1 MTIFTLLM
9 IPPPSPILQLFLG
22 ITVISREIE
31 DNSHSREQTRFKIG
45 NGQNG
50 ELTCCL
56 LTHTNVS
63 DYACLYEKKIYFLF
77 VRISDRQ

>member
-22 ITVISREIE
+22 ITVISRETE
-31 DNSHSREQTRFKIG
+31 DNSHAWEQTRFKIG
-45 NGQNG
+45 NGLNG

-56 LTHTNVS
+56 LTHTNVC
-63 DYACLYEKKIYFLF
+63 DYACLYEKEIYSFF
-77 VRISDRQ
+77 IPITDRR